1 MTQTKILLVE
11 DDAILAKVLYGKLSE
26 AGFEENQAFDG
37 EVGLA
42 MAKSGKWDLILLD
55 LILPKKDGFE
65 VLDELKNDLSARSMP
80 VIILTMLGADEDIK
94 KGLQLGADDYI
105 IKAQHA
111 IREIV
116 EKIKKFLEKAPR

>member
-26 AGFEENQAFDG
+26 AGFEVNQAFDG

-65 VLDELKNDLSARSMP
+65 VLAELKNDLSARSMP

-105 IKAQHA
+105 IKAQHT

-116 EKIKKFLEKAPR
+116 EKIKNFLEKASR

>member
-26 AGFEENQAFDG
+26 AGFEVNQAFDG

-65 VLDELKNDLSARSMP
+65 VLAELKNDLSARSMP

>member
-26 AGFEENQAFDG
+26 AGFEVNQAFDG

-65 VLDELKNDLSARSMP
+65 VLAELKNDLSARSMP

-116 EKIKKFLEKAPR
+116 EKIK

>member
-26 AGFEENQAFDG
+26 AGFEVNQAFDG

-65 VLDELKNDLSARSMP
+65 VLAELKNDLSARSMP

-105 IKAQHA
+105 IKAHVTPQ
-111 IREIV
+111 EV
-116 EKIKKFLEKAPR
+116 MEKIKQALGQKP

>member
-11 DDAILAKVLYGKLSE
+11 DEEILAKVLYGKLSE
-26 AGFEENQAFDG
+26 AGFEVKQAFDG

-42 MAKSGKWDLILLD
+42 MAKSEKWDLILLD
-55 LILPKKDGFE
+55 LILPKKHGFE
-65 VLDELKNDLSARSMP
+65 VLVELKNDPTIRSIP

>member
-26 AGFEENQAFDG
+26 AGFEVNQAFDG

-65 VLDELKNDLSARSMP
+65 VLAELKNDLSARSMP

-94 KGLQLGADDYI
+94 KGLRLGADDYI
-105 IKAQHA
+105 IKAQHT

-116 EKIKKFLEKAPR
+116 EKIKNFLEKASR

>member
-26 AGFEENQAFDG
+26 AGFEVNQAFDG

-65 VLDELKNDLSARSMP
+65 VLAELKNDLSARSMP

-116 EKIKKFLEKAPR
+116 EKIKNFLEKASR